1 MSRLRPKRSQ
11 HNQITWWHSRS
22 LVAVKAQDAG
32 GMVGTGVAVMQ
43 GGRAPL
49 RGGVRRAVSRVL
61 CPWDLP
67 RCGPPPQ
74 GRWPSIYAGG
84 FPPAPAIHPSVD
96 GRAAHGCEHPHS
108 AGSCSRRGLP
118 GRPVTRP
125 PVGSYPTISPSPSPV
140 TAVYFCGTLPEV
152 SLAGCCPAPCS
163 SELGLSSAGRAGRG
177 HLPATQGNIRTRSAR
192 QAGRCQPQWALRK
205 IQTPREPHTQWL
217 AMRRTPDVESRSGT
231 ILR

>member
-1 MSRLRPKRSQ
+1 
-11 HNQITWWHSRS
+11 
-22 LVAVKAQDAG
+22 
-32 GMVGTGVAVMQ
+32 MQ

-108 AGSCSRRGLP
+108 AGSCSGRGLP

-177 HLPATQGNIRTRSAR
+177 HLPATQGNIRTRSAER
-192 QAGRCQPQWALRK
+192 LSPNEPAGGTRLRCSESFASLPASANRPIDRAR
-205 IQTPREPHTQWL
+205 IQGVSPAAAPGVDMDR
-217 AMRRTPDVESRSGT
+217 ASSGCQNAEA
-231 ILR
+231 